1 MQKVTKALVFYN
13 GDVSQLNSEINNN
26 STELLDWVQRAMK
39 NRGLEDRHGK
49 YRLPA
54 KPKTAL
60 QELET
65 NIKHAQHLVGLHAL
79 IC

>member
-13 GDVSQLNSEINNN
+13 GDVSQLNSEIDN
-26 STELLDWVQRAMK
+26 STELLEGVQSAMK
-39 NRGLEDRHGK
+39 NRGLEHRHGK
-49 YRLPA
+49 VRLSA

-65 NIKHAQHLVGLHAL
+65 NIKHA
-79 IC
+79 